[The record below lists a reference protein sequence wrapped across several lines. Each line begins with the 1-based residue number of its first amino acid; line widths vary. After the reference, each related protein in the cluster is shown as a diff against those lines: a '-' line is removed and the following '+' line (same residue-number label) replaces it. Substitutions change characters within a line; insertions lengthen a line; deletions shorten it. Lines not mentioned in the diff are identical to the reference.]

1 MKRHCN
7 ILMTILM
14 LAAVLTVGAKA
25 QTASAQ
31 QVLAAVPFEF
41 NVGNTTLPAG
51 KYVITVLNPTSDR
64 RILQVRSA
72 DGRSSAMI
80 MTTGVVGKA
89 ADNAKL
95 VFHRYGDRYFFAQA
109 RMAGDATTLAAVKSR
124 AERAEQA
131 VAKSGKKSVI
141 TITAE

>member
-14 LAAVLTVGAKA
+14 LAAVLTVGAQA
-25 QTASAQ
+25 QTANAQ
-31 QVLAAVPFEF
+31 HVIAAVPFEF

-64 RILQVRSA
+64 RILQVRST

-80 MTTGVVGKA
+80 LTSGVIGKA
-89 ADNAKL
+89 ADDAKL
-95 VFHRYGDRYFFAQA
+95 VFHRYGDRYFFAKA

-124 AERAEQA
+124 SERAEQA
-131 VAKSGKKSVI
+131 VAKSGKSVI

>member
-14 LAAVLTVGAKA
+14 LAAVLTVGAQA
-25 QTASAQ
+25 QSASAQ

-64 RILQVRSA
+64 RILQVRST

-80 MTTGVVGKA
+80 LTSGVIGKA
-89 ADNAKL
+89 ADDAKL

-109 RMAGDATTLAAVKSR
+109 RMAGDSTTLAAVKSR

-141 TITAE
+141 NITAE

>member
-1 MKRHCN
+1 
-7 ILMTILM
+7 MTILM
-14 LAAVLTVGAKA
+14 LAAVLTVGAQA
-25 QTASAQ
+25 QTVSGQ
-31 QVLAAVPFEF
+31 QVLASVPFEF

-64 RILQVRSA
+64 RILQVRST

-80 MTTGVVGKA
+80 LTSAVIGKA

-109 RMAGDATTLAAVKSR
+109 HLAGDATTLAAVKSR

-131 VAKSGKKSVI
+131 VAKSGKKGVI

>member
-7 ILMTILM
+7 ILITILM
-14 LAAVLTVGAKA
+14 LAAVLTIGAQA
-25 QTASAQ
+25 QTAGAQ
-31 QVLAAVPFEF
+31 QVVAAVPFEF

-64 RILQVRSA
+64 RILQVRSK
-72 DGRSSAMI
+72 DGRFSAMI
-80 MTTGVVGKA
+80 LTSGVIGKA
-89 ADNAKL
+89 ADDAKL

-124 AERAEQA
+124 TERAQA

>member
-1 MKRHCN
+1 M
-7 ILMTILM
+7 ILM
-14 LAAVLTVGAKA
+14 LAAVLTVGAQA

-31 QVLAAVPFEF
+31 RVLAAVPFEF

-64 RILQVRSA
+64 RILQVRST

-80 MTTGVVGKA
+80 LTSGVIGKA
-89 ADNAKL
+89 ADDSKL

-109 RMAGDATTLAAVKSR
+109 RMAGDSTTLAAVKSR

-131 VAKSGKKSVI
+131 IAKSGKKSVI